1 LGCAFFFFIWFRKK
15 KGPVLGLRA
24 YGVLGFDFFFFELLK
39 NLASKAGIFFFLLF
53 MLRRAWVETLWYSS
67 AVKILAKPCSNLKIS
82 PTTKA
87 FLQPKVAWTPEVL

>member
-1 LGCAFFFFIWFRKK
+1 
-15 KGPVLGLRA
+15 
-24 YGVLGFDFFFFELLK
+24 
-39 NLASKAGIFFFLLF
+39 

-87 FLQPKVAWTPEVL
+87 FFFFVARFPLKQKKDPARSFHRFFKKKKKSVETKVTSHASVHALRAYKKKKKICGN